1 MAPLTNNY
9 NTVEDTS
16 LTDTSVGV
24 PLSSGQMQST
34 FLKSVLNNKLVVTLV
49 VVVVGMAYYSTTPV
63 TSPYEFGD
71 YGAIVDGSKGGGI
84 TGTSIIESSGC
95 SLFPAA
101 LAALAVNLPV
111 GCAAIAATPNSA
123 IDTLSYTN
131 EK

>member
-71 YGAIVDGSKGGGI
+71 YGAIVDGSKGGGFSGSENG
-84 TGTSIIESSGC
+84 GTVGGSCVALCRCCLPLLGC
-95 SLFPAA
+95 
-101 LAALAVNLPV
+101 LP
-111 GCAAIAATPNSA
+111 CPC
-123 IDTLSYTN
+123 
-131 EK
+131 

>member
-95 SLFPAA
+95 SLIPCSIGCTSGQPACW
-101 LAALAVNLPV
+101 LCRDCCNPELCN
-111 GCAAIAATPNSA
+111 
-123 IDTLSYTN
+123 
-131 EK
+131 